1 MHGSGGGCEYCSK
14 QLLLCL
20 VLMLKN
26 NKLSCF
32 YLRSEEVAPAP
43 RVNLGFEFR
52 TRMSVFRLTRHR
64 LSDDSL
70 DAGLLLGGAAGRS
83 LSKEFPH

>member
-26 NKLSCF
+26 YKPSCF

-43 RVNLGFEFR
+43 HVNLGFEFC
-52 TRMSVFRLTRHR
+52 TRMSVFILTRHR
-64 LSDDSL
+64 LSDGSV
-70 DAGLLLGGAAGRS
+70 DAGLLFGVCVV
-83 LSKEFPH
+83 